1 MFCTESH
8 PCTQSICVE
17 KSHVICARTVTVCC
31 LHEHCICCLRKESIC
46 CLRKDSVLSL
56 YLKSVCRFWV
66 DSIYS
71 SACCLHRNSISCL
84 QLFCKKED
92 NHFLF
97 FMKPVFFFFF
107 RRGVVG
113 HKGSCSTGQMIVWV
127 DVCQVHVGNM
137 KVLKSEEFGGCFQL
151 WCVQG
156 FCVPLCAVKDLFMSL
171 KMLLNKNDSRLSCWS
186 IMREP
191 EGFYD
196 FRVIG

>member
-1 MFCTESH
+1 MLSAQGQWLFAVCMSTASAVCAKRASAVCVRTAFSLCTWKVYAVSGW
-8 PCTQSICVE
+8 TASILA
-17 KSHVICARTVTVCC
+17 HVVFTGTVLAVCSFFVKKRTTTFYF
-31 LHEHCICCLRKESIC
+31 SWN
-46 CLRKDSVLSL
+46 LS
-56 YLKSVCRFWV
+56 F
-66 DSIYS
+66 
-71 SACCLHRNSISCL
+71 
-84 QLFCKKED
+84 
-92 NHFLF
+92 
-97 FMKPVFFFFF
+97 FFFFF